1 MIDNSKLEALIADF
15 MQDKSNENFTKV
27 MEQLEKTV
35 LYLPAML
42 PDKTDKNKIVPCL
55 IKNEKGEQAL
65 PVFSSP
71 SQIPDSQKSPAVAT
85 LPFFNCVSM
94 AMANEQT
101 VQAVVL
107 NPFTHNIVLPKQ
119 VLEIAKKR
127 GAMLKPKA
135 VKMTQPQFHQFAH
148 RRLTYE
154 LLPVFLY
161 DKKKEGL
168 EKMQKEEG
176 AFLISLLTALYPKE
190 IKVPY
195 TEDDFSFMTLNVT
208 ENMQITRIDMP
219 EKNGGEGSCHRIYVV
234 WKRDVEQIDYY
245 TIEQTKDGD
254 KIGRVRADKKHEQ
267 IKEAPDNGAEIE
279 TVMNLAAQNE

>member
-1 MIDNSKLEALIADF
+1 
-15 MQDKSNENFTKV
+15 
-27 MEQLEKTV
+27 
-35 LYLPAML
+35 
-42 PDKTDKNKIVPCL
+42 
-55 IKNEKGEQAL
+55 
-65 PVFSSP
+65 
-71 SQIPDSQKSPAVAT
+71 
-85 LPFFNCVSM
+85 
-94 AMANEQT
+94 
-101 VQAVVL
+101 
-107 NPFTHNIVLPKQ
+107 
-119 VLEIAKKR
+119 
-127 GAMLKPKA
+127 
-135 VKMTQPQFHQFAH
+135 MTQPQFHQFAH